1 MFNKNIKL
9 FFRSI
14 GLYHKCI
21 NICCSKREITTTEE
35 SDLLTLLSSIHTIQP
50 GKTNVLDKQIFEH
63 IDHYDFENWNCFNS
77 EEVRLCFIHGMNKV
91 LSKLLTQCDA
101 GTELSK
107 RWGNLLKYDSN
118 ETPLLMEHFNAN
130 EQVVMKILRMYTEQI
145 SSILSFVVPKTKENI
160 LHVFL
165 KRGMKT
171 AVMVLMEHY
180 EVTDLLFTPNIAG
193 DIPLS
198 LAIGQHS
205 IEGENVVF
213 TDVAAAIWDN
223 MLQSRRN
230 SETNTALTE
239 INSKRKNILHTCS
252 DNGMNTLLTKI
263 CLESGMDKGIIEN
276 ALNQPNADGLTPL
289 DGCKDEQTVLKIMD
303 AELKLDTN
311 RTDVRGNN
319 VLHMYAKKNFQICL
333 RKIMESMPNE
343 KRTREILLHKNINGN
358 NPLMSCIFKNSD
370 GSLNYL
376 LGILLTMHPNDE
388 NQKLIK
394 KILHEQNTKG
404 DTLLGLILHYQQ
416 GTMLSQSIA
425 LDLEKSCHT
434 LIENKSQTMK
444 DLTKCLRQHVHPSVE
459 VLNAIKNVED
469 SYEKSTFQKVLILI
483 KLFWSS
489 FLMPLAIMISDM
501 SFDMILLLGYACY
514 LFMADDRI
522 CLTNAIDLCPMMSHL
537 PNSTVCES
545 GFLKN
550 IPNKLNGKP
559 RFFYSLAFITLPWL
573 FYGFEFC
580 HSRHWT
586 NTTRKVSIY
595 ANIIKNI
602 QCKFLLYLSHES
614 FILILF

>member
-1 MFNKNIKL
+1 
-9 FFRSI
+9 
-14 GLYHKCI
+14 
-21 NICCSKREITTTEE
+21 
-35 SDLLTLLSSIHTIQP
+35 
-50 GKTNVLDKQIFEH
+50 
-63 IDHYDFENWNCFNS
+63 
-77 EEVRLCFIHGMNKV
+77 
-91 LSKLLTQCDA
+91 
-101 GTELSK
+101 
-107 RWGNLLKYDSN
+107 
-118 ETPLLMEHFNAN
+118 
-130 EQVVMKILRMYTEQI
+130 
-145 SSILSFVVPKTKENI
+145 
-160 LHVFL
+160 
-165 KRGMKT
+165 
-171 AVMVLMEHY
+171 
-180 EVTDLLFTPNIAG
+180 
-193 DIPLS
+193 
-198 LAIGQHS
+198 
-205 IEGENVVF
+205 
-213 TDVAAAIWDN
+213 
-223 MLQSRRN
+223 
-230 SETNTALTE
+230 
-239 INSKRKNILHTCS
+239 
-252 DNGMNTLLTKI
+252 
-263 CLESGMDKGIIEN
+263 
-276 ALNQPNADGLTPL
+276 
-289 DGCKDEQTVLKIMD
+289 MD